1 VNRTP
6 SGLFSYKARYAAGP
20 GASAAPRAF
29 FSRLT
34 QRPALR
40 CRDARALARISL
52 GHRLLTIITHSIDHP
67 FWGAPGRFN
76 THMDH
81 PNHLALT
88 TTAGDSRLTA
98 VIDRTPLGAER
109 DDRRRRSEGRA
120 TDGLALLE
128 EELLKLRKHCRARE
142 LALARMAGAVN
153 TLRRAN
159 RALNDDNV
167 LLRQQVAELQGE
179 RASRRTVAQRPV
191 LRTSG
196 GK

>member
-1 VNRTP
+1 MN
-6 SGLFSYKARYAAGP
+6 
-20 GASAAPRAF
+20 
-29 FSRLT
+29 
-34 QRPALR
+34 
-40 CRDARALARISL
+40 
-52 GHRLLTIITHSIDHP
+52 
-67 FWGAPGRFN
+67 
-76 THMDH
+76 H

-88 TTAGDSRLTA
+88 TTTGDSRLTA

-109 DDRRRRSEGRA
+109 DDRRRPSEGRA
-120 TDGLALLE
+120 ADGGLALLE
-128 EELLKLRKHCRARE
+128 EELLELRKRCRARE
-142 LALARMAGAVN
+142 LALASVAGAVN

-179 RASRRTVAQRPV
+179 RASRRTVAQRPG